1 MGLYGRIN
9 RDLPKV
15 EFKSH
20 QLSEVVLLFICIQK
34 FLGSKTD

>member
-15 EFKSH
+15 EFQSQ